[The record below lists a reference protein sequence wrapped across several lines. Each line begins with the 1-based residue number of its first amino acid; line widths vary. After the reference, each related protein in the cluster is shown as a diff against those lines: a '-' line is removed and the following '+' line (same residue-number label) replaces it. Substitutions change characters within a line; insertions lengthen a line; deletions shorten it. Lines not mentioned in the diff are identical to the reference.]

1 MFRYRTLKRIA
12 SFVFIIALGFSAK
25 AQFTPKLAFAGGF
38 GVPDLFHAGLK
49 LQASSRSEIGV
60 YYGFI
65 NSTSHQSSGWFR
77 DFHLNMRSL
86 TLDHSYSFGAISPL
100 SLRHAWY
107 TRQGLNY
114 YHEVGSYDDT
124 FSGVFT
130 IGRALPFS
138 DSAGLTL
145 DIGTAVPFSGGKN
158 IIPAARLQIYILLSK
173 GTNIRFNKTENK

>member
-1 MFRYRTLKRIA
+1 MYRKRAAKWIISFFLVIA
-12 SFVFIIALGFSAK
+12 FGFSAH
-25 AQFTPKLAFAGGF
+25 AQSVPKLSLAGGF
-38 GVPDLFHAGLK
+38 GVPELFHAGLK

-86 TLDHSYSFGAISPL
+86 TLEHSYSFGAISPL

-107 TRQGLNY
+107 TRQGFNY
-114 YHEVGSYDDT
+114 YHEVGSNDDT
-124 FSGVFT
+124 FSGVVT
-130 IGRALPFS
+130 IGRVFPFS

-145 DIGTAVPFSGGKN
+145 DIGTAIPFSGGKN
-158 IIPAARLQIYILLSK
+158 VIPAGRLQFYILLSK
-173 GTNIRFNKTENK
+173 PPQGD